1 MGLQETDDRS
11 ERAQHK
17 LSTCFSSSHSQ
28 REIKWILSSSPL
40 NELILVQFLF
50 LQITIIFIRLKVLLR
65 RFSFYRELG
74 SHGTS
79 SKVVLKARKF
89 IKHIL
94 AKNLL
99 NFGFHHF
106 KHMEFFIQ
114 DTDITRPRRPKVCLV
129 YCLTSFEINIH
140 G

>member
-1 MGLQETDDRS
+1 MQFLNYFLLRGLTLTEY
-11 ERAQHK
+11 K
-17 LSTCFSSSHSQ
+17 LRESSQFLCSLQSSHIYQ
-28 REIKWILSSSPL
+28 LRLL
-40 NELILVQFLF
+40 NCSGKIFF
-50 LQITIIFIRLKVLLR
+50 WKNTIIFIRLKVLLR
-65 RFSFYRELG
+65 RFSFYRELE